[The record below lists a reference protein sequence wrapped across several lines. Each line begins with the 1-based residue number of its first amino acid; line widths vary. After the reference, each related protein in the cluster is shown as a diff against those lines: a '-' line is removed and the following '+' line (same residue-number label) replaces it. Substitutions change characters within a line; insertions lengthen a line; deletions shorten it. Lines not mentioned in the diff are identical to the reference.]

1 MKPRFLRAIVGAA
14 TLLAAALSAGDGRAD
29 IDEAWLHRAPL
40 PASVRPLLALI
51 LDHSA
56 AAGVRLPVGEDYD
69 PLRDYASG
77 TTSPACDPGKVYF
90 RRGAGP
96 VPDCARQRG
105 LDLVPRDSVSGLHC
119 ESARATLASAGFHV
133 ASRAAQ
139 WRAGPDGGY
148 WDALGD
154 ESTGPVECRA
164 DRGRH
169 GSTAGDWYA
178 GEGSGV
184 PWLRDGA
191 QEIPWDRAPF
201 ADPYILYT
209 GNYLNYLRANLSAS
223 ERPLA
228 EVMSRRLAQAI
239 AATSEIDVALVRV
252 DDDGPDGG
260 FIARAPVASEVAAA
274 EVLAMAAATPTGS
287 APLTE
292 TLTEAARWLAGGPRQ
307 FGFDA
312 RTDAAALDPRAAAT
326 YRSPFEHACRPVST
340 AYLSA
345 GVASGDEQAPA
356 AANALP
362 RFQAETGGCGP
373 DCLAAVGTWLG
384 TTDLRDDLP
393 GAQSAPLSWILPPD
407 AAAGESGSIAD
418 PLAYVNLVA
427 NAHQR
432 DAAVAAS
439 PALSA
444 AALMPFEVGASAPGV
459 IFGLSAPRPSARWL
473 GNALKY
479 ALRAPA
485 GPLEPPLV
493 VDRDGEPAIDANG
506 LPGAGTRSLWSD
518 APDANLLA
526 GGAAGRLPI
535 PEARNVYTN
544 VADESITDPANRLE
558 PGNVRIAREA
568 LGLNPRDP
576 ESVDELLESFLS
588 LRTLGDPGLPP
599 VAIVGYPQAGLSVA
613 YAATQDGMLH
623 AFDADSGVEQW
634 AWMPKELLGRI
645 PALVRNAATT
655 VRSHGL
661 DGALVVH
668 RHDPDGD
675 GRIDPASGE
684 HLWLLFG
691 LGRGG
696 SRYYA
701 LDVALP
707 REPRLLWSLE
717 LPDAPALGLAEP
729 VVTRLEIA
737 DSGQDT
743 ENWVVVLAGGYDRRF
758 DARAA
763 TGSGRGNAILAV
775 DATTGRRL
783 WSAGGPEDDLAI
795 DGLSSV
801 AAAPRLLD
809 LDGDGNIDRAYV
821 LDVVGNLWRVDLEG
835 GRDAASLASARRL
848 ARLDAAGRRFHFT
861 PDTSIVRA
869 GMQSRLAVAMGSGSL
884 MRPRD
889 ATGQDA
895 VFVVY
900 DEIAGGPVP
909 ELEVDDLYDATHTEA
924 GIPPDAPGWFVLL
937 DAHGDGERVAGPI
950 GTFDH
955 VLRFQTYQPLT
966 VDPAAP
972 CGPPPSSARHYALDI
987 RTGLPRATAVESE
1000 EEEPEEIATSG
1011 LPPGL
1016 RFGFPGRWDEACAG
1030 CKPRPFGILGGETF
1044 DTGYAG
1050 DPVRTSW
1057 RKLVP
1062 PPDSR

>member
-1 MKPRFLRAIVGAA
+1 MRAVVCAA
-14 TLLAAALSAGDGRAD
+14 TLLAAAFSAGDGHAD
-29 IDEAWLHRAPL
+29 MDEAWLHRATL
-40 PASVRPLLALI
+40 PVSVRPLLVLI

-56 AAGVRLPVGEDYD
+56 AAGVSLPVGEDYD
-69 PLRDYASG
+69 PLRDYASSRAD
-77 TTSPACDPGKVYF
+77 SPSCDPGKIYF

-105 LDLVPRDSVSGLHC
+105 IDPVPLDSASGLHC
-119 ESARATLASAGFHV
+119 ESARAALAGAGFYV

-139 WRAGPDGGY
+139 WRAGPGGGY
-148 WDALGD
+148 WDALED

-169 GSTAGDWYA
+169 GNAAGDWYA
-178 GEGSGV
+178 GDGSDM
-184 PWLRDGA
+184 PWIRDSGL
-191 QEIPWDRAPF
+191 EIPWDRSPF

-209 GNYLNYLRANLSAS
+209 GNYLNYLRASLPVSG
-223 ERPLA
+223 RPFA
-228 EVMSRRLAQAI
+228 EVMSRRLAQAL
-239 AATSEIDVALVRV
+239 ASTSEINVALVRV

-260 FIARAPVASEVAAA
+260 FVARAPVASEVAAA
-274 EVLAMAAATPTGS
+274 EVLAMAAATPAGF
-287 APLTE
+287 APLAE
-292 TLTEAARWLAGGPRQ
+292 TLTEAARWLAGGPRH

-312 RTDAAALDPRAAAT
+312 RTDSAALDPQVGAT
-326 YRSPFEHACRPVST
+326 YRSPFEHACRPVSM

-345 GVASGDEQAPA
+345 GVASSDEQAAA

-373 DCLAAVGTWLG
+373 DCLAAVGAWLG
-384 TTDLRDDLP
+384 ATDLRDDLP
-393 GAQSAPLSWILPPD
+393 GAQSAPVSWILPSD
-407 AAAGESGSIAD
+407 IASGGAGSFAD
-418 PLAYVNLVA
+418 PLSYVNLVA

-444 AALMPFEVGASAPGV
+444 AALVPFDVGAGAPGA

-485 GPLEPPLV
+485 GPFEPPLV

-518 APDANLLA
+518 AHDANLLA

-535 PEARNVYTN
+535 PEVRNVYTD
-544 VADESITDPANRLE
+544 VADDRITDPGNRLE
-558 PGNVRIAREA
+558 PGNTRIEREA
-568 LGLNPRDP
+568 IGLGPLDP
-576 ESVDELLESFLS
+576 ESVDGLLESFLA
-588 LRTLGDPGLPP
+588 LRMLGDPGLRA
-599 VAIVGYPQAGLSVA
+599 VAIVDYPRAGFSVA
-613 YAATQDGMLH
+613 YAATQDGVLH

-645 PALVRNAATT
+645 PALVRNGETT

-668 RHDPDGD
+668 RHDPNGD
-675 GRIDPASGE
+675 GRIESARGE

-707 REPRLLWSLE
+707 REPRLIWSLE
-717 LPDAPALGLAEP
+717 LPDAPALSLAEP
-729 VVTRLEIA
+729 VIARLEIA

-743 ENWVVVLAGGYDRRF
+743 EGWVVLLAGGYDRRF
-758 DARAA
+758 DAPAA
-763 TGSGRGNAILAV
+763 TGSGRGNAIIAV

-783 WSAGGPEDDLAI
+783 WSAGGGEDDLAI
-795 DGLSSV
+795 EGLSSV

-809 LDGDGNIDRAYV
+809 LDGDGGIDRAYL
-821 LDVVGNLWRVDLEG
+821 LDVIGNLWRIDFEG
-835 GRDAASLASARRL
+835 GRDAASLASAQRL

-861 PDTSIVRA
+861 PDTSVVRSSL
-869 GMQSRLAVAMGSGSL
+869 QSRIAIAIGSGSL
-884 MRPRD
+884 MRPRH
-889 ATGQDA
+889 ATVQDA
-895 VFVVY
+895 VFVIY
-900 DEIAGGPVP
+900 DEIAGSSVP

-924 GIPPDAPGWFVLL
+924 GIPPDAPGWFVRL
-937 DAHGDGERVAGPI
+937 DAHGDGERVAGPLV
-950 GTFDH
+950 TFDH
-955 VLRFQTYQPLT
+955 ILRYQTYQPLA

-972 CGPPPSSARHYALDI
+972 CGPPPSAARHHALDI
-987 RTGLPRATAVESE
+987 RTALPRATAVVSE

-1016 RFGFPGRWDEACAG
+1016 GFGFPGRWDEACAG

-1062 PPDSR
+1062 PPASP

>member
-1 MKPRFLRAIVGAA
+1 MKTRFTRTIVGAA
-14 TLLAAALSAGDGRAD
+14 ALLAAALSAGDGRAD

-40 PASVRPLLALI
+40 PMSVRPLLALI
-51 LDHSA
+51 LDQSA
-56 AAGVRLPVGEDYD
+56 AAGVGLSVGEDYD
-69 PLRDYASG
+69 ALRDYASG
-77 TTSPACDPGKVYF
+77 PDSPACDPGKVYF

-96 VPDCARQRG
+96 APDCTLQRG

-119 ESARATLASAGFHV
+119 ESARAALAGAGFHV

-139 WRAGPDGGY
+139 WWAGEDGGY

-154 ESTGPVECRA
+154 DSTGPVECRA

-169 GSTAGDWYA
+169 GSAAGDWYA
-178 GEGSGV
+178 GDGSGT
-184 PWLRDGA
+184 PWTRDGA
-191 QEIPWDRAPF
+191 EEIPWDRAPF

-209 GNYLNYLRANLSAS
+209 GNYLNYLRASLPAS

-228 EVMSRRLAQAI
+228 EVMSRRLAQAL
-239 AATSEIDVALVRV
+239 AATSEIEVALVRV

-274 EVLAMAAATPTGS
+274 EVLAMAAATPAGA
-287 APLTE
+287 APLAE

-312 RTDAAALDPRAAAT
+312 RTDPAALDPRVAAT
-326 YRSPFEHACRPVST
+326 YRSPFDHACRPVSI

-345 GVASGDEQAPA
+345 GVASSDEQAAA

-362 RFQAETGGCGP
+362 HFQDETGGCGP
-373 DCLAAVGTWLG
+373 DCLAAVGAWLG

-393 GAQSAPLSWILPPD
+393 GAQSAPLSWILPP
-407 AAAGESGSIAD
+407 AH
-418 PLAYVNLVA
+418 PLAYVNLLA

-444 AALMPFEVGASAPGV
+444 AALTPFDAGASTPGV

-479 ALRAPA
+479 GLRAPA
-485 GPLEPPLV
+485 GPFEPPLV

-535 PEARNVYTN
+535 PEGRNVFTD
-544 VADESITDPANRLE
+544 VDGDRLTDPANRLE
-558 PGNVRIAREA
+558 PGNMRIGRET
-568 LGLNPRDP
+568 LGLGPFDP
-576 ESVDELLESFLS
+576 ESVDELLESFLA
-588 LRTLGDPGLPP
+588 LRTLGDPGLPAI
-599 VAIVGYPQAGLSVA
+599 AIVGYPQERSSVA
-613 YAATQDGMLH
+613 YAATQDGVLH

-634 AWMPKELLGRI
+634 AWLPKELLGRI

-661 DGALVVH
+661 DGTLVVH

-675 GRIDPASGE
+675 GRIEPASGE

-707 REPRLLWSLE
+707 QEPRLLWSLE

-737 DSGQDT
+737 DSGQDR
-743 ENWVVVLAGGYDRRF
+743 ENWVVMLAGGYDRRF
-758 DARAA
+758 DAPSA
-763 TGSGRGNAILAV
+763 TGSGRGNAIVAV

-809 LDGDGNIDRAYV
+809 LDGDGSIDRAYV
-821 LDVVGNLWRVDLEG
+821 LDVVGNLWRVAFEG
-835 GRDAASLASARRL
+835 GRDAASLASVRRL

-861 PDTSIVRA
+861 PDTSIVRS
-869 GMQSRLAVAMGSGSL
+869 GMHSRLAIAIGSGSL

-900 DEIAGGPVP
+900 DEIAEAPVP
-909 ELEVDDLYDATHTEA
+909 ELEVDDLYDATHAEA
-924 GIPPDAPGWFVLL
+924 GIPPDAPGWFIRL
-937 DAHGDGERVAGPI
+937 DAHGDGERVVRPMV
-950 GTFDH
+950 TFDH
-955 VLRFQTYQPLT
+955 VLRFQTYQPLA
-966 VDPAAP
+966 VDLAAP

-1000 EEEPEEIATSG
+1000 AEEPEEIVTSG

-1016 RFGFPGRWDEACAG
+1016 GFGFPGRWDEACAG

-1062 PPDSR
+1062 PPDSP